1 MFQTNPHYT
10 EPPALARLM
19 ASVDPVLRDQA
30 ILVLVAVT
38 IAFLVLIALRGLLPT
53 LRTTRHRSRAAPGN
67 NPKPEPAFDKNHS
80 FLKPWAMHDPA
91 NQMKAISQV
100 GFKTVPL
107 LNRSEF
113 QLLPLLESITRDLRS
128 GHRVM
133 AQTSLGEIL
142 VPVTTTD
149 PRLKPAAHASINS
162 KRLDFA
168 IFNRAG
174 HLVLAIE
181 YQGQGH
187 YAPTAFMRDAVKR
200 EALRKAGVPYVE
212 VPSMF
217 RPTEIRAEVMRI
229 LRGEDASPQPSAAAT
244 SSGVP
249 IA

>member
-10 EPPALARLM
+10 EPTAFERLV
-19 ASVDPVLRDQA
+19 ASVDPATRDQA
-30 ILVLVAVT
+30 ILVLVAVA
-38 IAFLVLIALRGLLPT
+38 IAILALIALRGLV
-53 LRTTRHRSRAAPGN
+53 RTIRAARYRSRTASGKSTK
-67 NPKPEPAFDKNHS
+67 PKLVFEKTR
-80 FLKPWAMHDPA
+80 FLRKPWAMHDPA

-113 QLLPLLESITRDLRS
+113 QLLPLLESITRDLCS

-142 VPVTTTD
+142 VPTTSTD
-149 PRLKPAAHASINS
+149 TRLKSAAHASINS

-174 HLVLAIE
+174 HLVLAVE

-200 EALRKAGVPYVE
+200 EALRKAGVPLLE
-212 VPSMF
+212 VASMF
-217 RPTEIRAEVMRI
+217 RPTEIRAEVVRI
-229 LRGEDASPQPSAAAT
+229 LRGEDARPHPSAAAT

-249 IA
+249 MA